1 MKKFLLFIASASLL
15 LQSLLPY
22 SATLSFAQEVTP
34 TPTQTEESAQTAEP
48 SDIQTST
55 ATDPMATEVPAENP
69 IETSVEAPT
78 PEPSPTVEPTP
89 TQSEPQPTP
98 VISETLISSPSAET
112 PDLTPAPT
120 AMPSATP
127 LWNDL
132 GGGAFETNQAV
143 LVGEEY
149 IYANN
154 NKLRVKFTQLPG
166 PAGKLSIKE
175 IKLTPD
181 QILQTGALSDTAY
194 EITSTMADGT
204 FTYDLTLPLPPEAQG
219 KEVEV
224 VAAESESELPSAPEL
239 NEQKEKTADTI
250 TIRGLNHFTVF
261 VITTPNPDTTQRVLI
276 NEVAPTVV
284 AEWIELFNNGT
295 QPVNLAAGTGWVI
308 RNSAG
313 NSQSLSALGTIAPA
327 GRAVFNAPAGWLLD
341 VAPETVSIL
350 NELGSTIDT
359 VTISL
364 TAPGFALDH
373 YPLAGESVGRK
384 TDGIAEWAI
393 FTSPTKGTANV
404 LPPAGAGGLSEVG
417 PIAPAGGFIAGFPI
431 WYKDSNGLALDLME
445 AADGFGISDP
455 TDPAVPFSEQI
466 G

>member
-1 MKKFLLFIASASLL
+1 
-15 LQSLLPY
+15 LLPY

-154 NKLRVKFTQLPG
+154 NKLRVKIRDLETSKEYNFISNIDDFSKKSKQIW
-166 PAGKLSIKE
+166 IKNE
-175 IKLTPD
+175 DK
-181 QILQTGALSDTAY
+181 
-194 EITSTMADGT
+194 ITV
-204 FTYDLTLPLPPEAQG
+204 
-219 KEVEV
+219 K
-224 VAAESESELPSAPEL
+224 
-239 NEQKEKTADTI
+239 
-250 TIRGLNHFTVF
+250 
-261 VITTPNPDTTQRVLI
+261 
-276 NEVAPTVV
+276 
-284 AEWIELFNNGT
+284 
-295 QPVNLAAGTGWVI
+295 
-308 RNSAG
+308 
-313 NSQSLSALGTIAPA
+313 
-327 GRAVFNAPAGWLLD
+327 
-341 VAPETVSIL
+341 
-350 NELGSTIDT
+350 
-359 VTISL
+359 
-364 TAPGFALDH
+364 
-373 YPLAGESVGRK
+373 
-384 TDGIAEWAI
+384 
-393 FTSPTKGTANV
+393 
-404 LPPAGAGGLSEVG
+404 
-417 PIAPAGGFIAGFPI
+417 
-431 WYKDSNGLALDLME
+431 
-445 AADGFGISDP
+445 
-455 TDPAVPFSEQI
+455 
-466 G
+466 